1 MRKNKKKQH
10 RQAALLVVTGVHPVR
25 HLLQSRPQDVVCLYV
40 QSEASHRLRTLIQLA
55 QAIGIPIDRVSCEE
69 LDKRAAGVLHQG
81 VVAERKNPRAETE
94 QDLKSSLT
102 AQIDE
107 GVKVGGIYLALD
119 GVQDPHNLGACIR
132 TAEGAGVAGVVFPR
146 DHASQVTAVV
156 RKVAAGAAETV
167 PLYRVTNL
175 VRSLEI
181 LKQAGFWIIG
191 LDDHAEQSL
200 FTADLSGPLVLVL
213 GAEGSGLRQL
223 TQRACDYLVSIPMQ
237 GEVSSLN
244 VSVATG
250 ICLFEAVRQRK

>member
-1 MRKNKKKQH
+1 MRRNKKKQQ
-10 RQAALLVVTGVHPVR
+10 RQDLQAVTGVHPVR
-25 HLLQSRPQDVVCLYV
+25 HLLQSRPQDVICLYV
-40 QSEASHRLRTLIQLA
+40 HSEAGHRLRSLIQLA
-55 QAIGIPIDRVSCEE
+55 HGLGIPVDLIPVGE

-94 QDLKSSLT
+94 QDLKLNLA
-102 AQIDE
+102 AQLDK
-107 GVKVGGIYLALD
+107 GLKPQGIYLALD

-146 DHASQVTAVV
+146 DNASQITAVV
-156 RKVAAGAAETV
+156 RKVAAGAAETL

-181 LKQAGFWIIG
+181 LKQAGYWIIG
-191 LDDHAEQSL
+191 LDDQAEQTL
-200 FTADLSGPLVLVL
+200 FSIELSGPLVLVL
-213 GAEGSGLRQL
+213 GGEGGGLRQL
-223 TQRACDYLVSIPMQ
+223 TQKACDYLVSIPMQ

-250 ICLFEAVRQRK
+250 ICLFEAIRQRV